1 MVKVVSKVARE
12 LVFRVRVSGVTAQIL
27 GGLVTCRQIRRVELV
42 RQSESGA
49 GIRIGIGC
57 RCWVQGKVGGRQR
70 AAFQV
75 EENAVEY
82 VGGVFEQGDV
92 DGGQWVA
99 VLARVG
105 AHQGESV
112 GEQVFAGWEDL
123 RGGELRR

>member
-1 MVKVVSKVARE
+1 MAARVLSVHAVVSFVVKVVSKVARE

-27 GGLVTCRQIRRVELV
+27 GGLVTCRHLRRRVELV

-49 GIRIGIGC
+49 GIGIGIGC

-92 DGGQWVA
+92 DGGQ
-99 VLARVG
+99 
-105 AHQGESV
+105 
-112 GEQVFAGWEDL
+112 
-123 RGGELRR
+123 